1 MFAPK
6 RGDTFDEFVEL
17 AKDLFVVEV
26 KENYDET
33 LWKTHCEVRK
43 FGPNKFFVHIF
54 HEERFCICYSC
65 EWSQMNILG
74 FACIFLNIEVM
85 EMHCDLY
92 DVRIIIYFAVV
103 VIDCL

>member
-43 FGPNKFFVHIF
+43 FGS
-54 HEERFCICYSC
+54 E
-65 EWSQMNILG
+65 
-74 FACIFLNIEVM
+74 
-85 EMHCDLY
+85 
-92 DVRIIIYFAVV
+92 
-103 VIDCL
+103 